1 MVYELLFW
9 EKFMNKNLPSQVY
22 KPFAIK
28 RPEFDARLP
37 QAGIK
42 RQTVIRG
49 STKRCQW
56 CSSLLPLND
65 GQCPTCGASQIDIG
79 LLDLKEAPAWKKR
92 IKGLGGN
99 PNRGYNG

>member
-1 MVYELLFW
+1 MSLSGEVVKRPPMVF
-9 EKFMNKNLPSQVY
+9 
-22 KPFAIK
+22 KPYDVK

-37 QAGIK
+37 KEHIK

-56 CSSLLPLND
+56 CSALLPLND
-65 GQCPTCGASQIDIG
+65 NQCSVCGSTQIDTES
-79 LLDLKEAPAWKKR
+79 LDLSDAPTWKKR

-99 PNRGYNG
+99 PRRGYNGT